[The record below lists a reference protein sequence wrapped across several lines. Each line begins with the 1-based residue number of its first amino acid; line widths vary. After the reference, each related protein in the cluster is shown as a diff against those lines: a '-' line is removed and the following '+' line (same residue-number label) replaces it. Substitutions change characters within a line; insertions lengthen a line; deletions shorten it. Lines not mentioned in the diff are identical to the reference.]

1 MSKISNMGRVIG
13 ALLAKMAHE
22 IPPETEPEERSAD
35 NLEKKLLSLT
45 NEEQKQ
51 TPVNAKSDYHGGTEA
66 VGDQVIWGP
75 EVAPD
80 SRNDLSTWGGYD
92 SVSRY

>member
-1 MSKISNMGRVIG
+1 MVSLFRVGFTLGNLFSK
-13 ALLAKMAHE
+13 LAGDAN
-22 IPPETEPEERSAD
+22 D
-35 NLEKKLLSLT
+35 LEKALEELGTKKPAKPKPT
-45 NEEQKQ
+45 N
-51 TPVNAKSDYHGGTEA
+51 VRDGKSQGTDA

-75 EVAPD
+75 EVAVD